1 MNAYIFVSDLFM
13 ANADASYA
21 LAMARYM
28 KNKFDF
34 YGVNATKRK
43 EIFLAYKANFKLQVD
58 DNEFWELIEKL
69 WDDSHREC
77 QYLALDILR
86 NVSKKLTSVHLLYL
100 EKLIVHKSW
109 WDSVDGIAPSLV
121 GPILLK
127 ESALIPNY
135 IHKWIDSDN
144 MWLQRSAI
152 IFQLKYKEKTDWDLL
167 CHAILAHDTSKE
179 FFIRKAQGWAL
190 RQYADLNPT
199 RVYEFILANP
209 QLSGLTKKEALRKL
223 KLDI

>member
-1 MNAYIFVSDLFM
+1 MNAYIFLSDLLK

-28 KNKFDF
+28 KNQFEF
-34 YGVNATKRK
+34 YGVSATKRK
-43 EIFLAYKANFKLQVD
+43 EIYLAYKANFKLQVD
-58 DNEFWELIEKL
+58 NNEFWELIEQL

-77 QYLALDILR
+77 QYLAVDILR
-86 NVSKKLTSVHLLYL
+86 NVSKKLTSEHLPIL
-100 EKLIVHKSW
+100 ENLIVHKSW

-121 GPILLK
+121 GPILVK
-127 ESALIPNY
+127 EPKQIPNY
-135 IHKWIDSDN
+135 ILKWIDSDN

-190 RQYADLNPT
+190 RQYAYLNPT
-199 RVYEFILANP
+199 RVFEFIQVNP

-223 KLDI
+223 KLDS